1 MKKILLYLLAAS
13 FSLLAQG
20 QKPFDNHI
28 QVNNLSFEKREN
40 GELTVKAAIVLD
52 KKFKISTNRGATLT
66 PVLRSGEY
74 AKALPSVIVY
84 GRKRAILSRR
94 NQRIPADAYAVVRR
108 NRNKEQVIDYRVS
121 LPCQTWM
128 PSSDFLLEADLCG
141 CGNAV
146 EENFEQLLAT
156 VPTFAPEKVEEI
168 VAEVKPEPA
177 PAPPVEK
184 KYRKRVKEGDGQ
196 FHFPVNQVTI
206 YPEYMG
212 NPAELKK
219 VQALIEDDD
228 IKYISH
234 ITVHAYASP
243 EGSLP
248 NNVRLAQGRAAS
260 LKQLLMERYQ
270 FSDSI
275 FTVKS
280 TPEDWD
286 GFRQLVVASDL
297 PDKAAVLAIID
308 NNKGLDEKER
318 QLKMLGKTYTYIL
331 REWFPRLRHLSYTVE
346 YMIPEEEEPTE

>member
-1 MKKILLYLLAAS
+1 MKKILLYFLAAS
-13 FSLLAQG
+13 FSLFAQG
-20 QKPFDNHI
+20 QKPLDTHI
-28 QVNNLSFEKREN
+28 QVNNLSFEKSEN
-40 GELTVKAAIVLD
+40 GELAIKATIVLD

-74 AKALPSVIVY
+74 AKALPAVIVY

-94 NQRIPADAYAVVRR
+94 NHRIPAGAYAVVRR
-108 NRNKEQVIDYRVS
+108 NRRQEQVIDYRVS

-128 PSSDFLLEADLCG
+128 PSSEFLLEADLCG

-146 EENFEQLLAT
+146 EENFEQLLAI
-156 VPTFAPEKVEEI
+156 VPAFAPEKVEKI
-168 VAEVKPEPA
+168 VAEVKPEPVQT
-177 PAPPVEK
+177 PAK
-184 KYRKRVKEGDGQ
+184 RAFKKRVKEGDGQ
-196 FHFPVNQVTI
+196 FHFPVNQITI

-219 VQALIEDDD
+219 VQALIEDED

-260 LKQLLMERYQ
+260 LKQHLMKRYQ
-270 FSDSI
+270 FNDSI
-275 FTVKS
+275 FTIQS

-286 GFRQLVVASDL
+286 GFRKLVVASNL
-297 PDKAAVLAIID
+297 SDKATVLAIID
-308 NNKGLDEKER
+308 NNKGLDEKEQ
-318 QLKMLGKTYTYIL
+318 QLKALGKTYTYIL

-346 YMIPEEEEPTE
+346 YMIPEDNQPTE